1 MSELFYS
8 LSTEHATKRSIFGAR
23 CIVYKKI
30 LHILKIRRIAANNA
44 IINYSNAFSNILQYK
59 I

>member
-23 CIVYKKI
+23 CIVYKKNSPYF
-30 LHILKIRRIAANNA
+30 KNTKN
-44 IINYSNAFSNILQYK
+44 SC
-59 I
+59 